1 MLFNKLLY
9 ANKTVLITGASSGL
23 GKNLAMAYA
32 KNGAKIINISR
43 NNKKM
48 KKLNMDLNKINK
60 INHLYYAADVS
71 NYKQIEII
79 KNDLVLQKIH
89 PDVIINNA
97 AGNFLCPFDKL
108 SENGWKRIIDIV
120 LHGNFNI
127 THLFGKEMIEKKKST
142 IFLNITTTYAPTG
155 SALVAPSAAAK
166 AASDALMKSL
176 TVEWS
181 KHNIRFVGIAP
192 GPINNT
198 GGIDKLD
205 PFKIFKTLNNYTNP
219 RQRMCNP
226 TEISNLAMFLTSPY
240 ADYINGEIITIDGGQ
255 FVKTSGQFNFI
266 TNIPFYDK
274 IIKK

>member
-127 THLFGKEMIEKKKST
+127 THLFGKEMIEKKK
-142 IFLNITTTYAPTG
+142 
-155 SALVAPSAAAK
+155 
-166 AASDALMKSL
+166 
-176 TVEWS
+176 
-181 KHNIRFVGIAP
+181 
-192 GPINNT
+192 
-198 GGIDKLD
+198 
-205 PFKIFKTLNNYTNP
+205 
-219 RQRMCNP
+219 
-226 TEISNLAMFLTSPY
+226 
-240 ADYINGEIITIDGGQ
+240 
-255 FVKTSGQFNFI
+255 
-266 TNIPFYDK
+266 
-274 IIKK
+274 